1 MILVNGLPS
10 EHVRV
15 FDRGLAYGDGVFR
28 TLRVREG
35 HPLCWRRHYDK
46 LNADCA
52 ALGIVCPPEA
62 ILAAEMAELIAGYPL
77 LNPLPQTGE
86 EANVKG
92 ACFDLDCVLKVIVT
106 RGESQRGYAIPEHME
121 PTRILMASPAP
132 QYPANYLTDGVR
144 LHLCSTRLAIQ
155 PLLAGIKHLNR
166 LENVLARRE
175 WNDPEIAEG
184 LMLDMDGNAIEGT
197 MSNLFLLKG
206 KTLHTPDLGRCG
218 VAGVQ
223 RERIMDMAGGLGMT
237 VRMENL
243 PLARIYD
250 ADEVLLCNSVI
261 GVWQVRE
268 LAGKTWQAG
277 KLAARLRGLLDDESH

>member
-1 MILVNGLPS
+1 
-10 EHVRV
+10 
-15 FDRGLAYGDGVFR
+15 
-28 TLRVREG
+28 
-35 HPLCWRRHYDK
+35 
-46 LNADCA
+46 
-52 ALGIVCPPEA
+52 
-62 ILAAEMAELIAGYPL
+62 
-77 LNPLPQTGE
+77 
-86 EANVKG
+86 
-92 ACFDLDCVLKVIVT
+92 
-106 RGESQRGYAIPEHME
+106 ME

-175 WNDPEIAEG
+175 WTNSEIAEG

-206 KTLHTPDLGRCG
+206 KTLHTPDLGSCG

-223 RERIMDMAGGLGMT
+223 RERIMDLAGGLGMT

-277 KLAARLRGLLDDESH
+277 EMAVRLRGLLDDDGH